1 MCKAC
6 NLIVTAHSRLLI
18 LVGEG
23 RGGKNGESWMDRSS
37 FSKEVMFQGRE
48 ILNWDRLVQGRDFFF
63 LLEGFLCLCL
73 TLSKYRNSGC
83 FFRNI
88 EKMCT
93 RAIESFRE

>member
-48 ILNWDRLVQGRDFFF
+48 VLNWDRLVQGRDFFF
-63 LLEGFLCLCL
+63 FIRRIFVFDVIEI
-73 TLSKYRNSGC
+73 SKQWLF

-88 EKMCT
+88 GRMCT

>member
-37 FSKEVMFQGRE
+37 FEKEVMFQGRE
-48 ILNWDRLVQGRDFFF
+48 VLNWDRLVQGRDFF
-63 LLEGFLCLCL
+63 LEGFLCLCL

-83 FFRNI
+83 FFFEILGGCVRVQ
-88 EKMCT
+88 
-93 RAIESFRE
+93 

>member
-23 RGGKNGESWMDRSS
+23 REGGKNGESWMDRSS

-48 ILNWDRLVQGRDFFF
+48 VLNWDRLVQGRDFFF
-63 LLEGFLCLCL
+63 LLEGFLCLM
-73 TLSKYRNSGC
+73 LSKYRNSGY

-88 EKMCT
+88 GRMCT
-93 RAIESFRE
+93 RVIESFRE

>member
-48 ILNWDRLVQGRDFFF
+48 VLNWDRLVQGRDFFF
-63 LLEGFLCLCL
+63 LLEGFLCL

-83 FFRNI
+83 FFFEILGGCVRVQ
-88 EKMCT
+88 
-93 RAIESFRE
+93 

>member
-37 FSKEVMFQGRE
+37 FEKEVMFQGRE
-48 ILNWDRLVQGRDFFF
+48 ILNWDRLVQGRDFF
-63 LLEGFLCLCL
+63 LEGFLCLCL

-83 FFRNI
+83 FFFEILGGCVRVQ
-88 EKMCT
+88 
-93 RAIESFRE
+93 